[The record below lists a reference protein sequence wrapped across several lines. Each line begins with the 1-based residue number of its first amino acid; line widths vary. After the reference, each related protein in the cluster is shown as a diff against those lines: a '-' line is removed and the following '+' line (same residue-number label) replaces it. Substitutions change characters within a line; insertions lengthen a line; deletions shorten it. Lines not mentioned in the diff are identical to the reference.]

1 MFQVEP
7 ISLVSRSRMN
17 LMKVIGIVGMP
28 GSGKSEAA
36 DVARSMGIPVIVMG
50 DVVRKGVAESGQE
63 INSKTLRSM
72 MIELRKEYG
81 KGVVAERCLPEIR
94 SHKSE
99 DIVVVDGLRSLNEA
113 EAFRLE
119 IPDFTIVAIHSS
131 PKTRYNRLRERR
143 RKDDPS
149 TWEEFKS
156 RDRLELR
163 IGIGDV
169 IALADV
175 VVSNEGAQSDFRK
188 NIMKIIAT
196 GKCK

>member
-1 MFQVEP
+1 
-7 ISLVSRSRMN
+7 MN
-17 LMKVIGIVGMP
+17 IMKVIGIVGMP

-50 DVVRKGVAESGQE
+50 DVVRKEVADSGQK

-72 MIELRKEYG
+72 MIELRKKHG
-81 KGVVAERCLPEIR
+81 KGVVAERCLPKIR
-94 SHKSE
+94 SYKSK
-99 DIVVVDGLRSLNEA
+99 DVVVVDGLRSLHEV

-119 IPDFTIVAIHSS
+119 IPDFTILVIHSS
-131 PKTRYNRLRERR
+131 PKTRYDRLRERQ

-149 TWEEFKS
+149 SQEDFKT

-169 IALADV
+169 IALADI
-175 VVSNEGAQSDFRK
+175 VVSNEANNLSS
-188 NIMKIIAT
+188 
-196 GKCK
+196 GKT

>member
-1 MFQVEP
+1 
-7 ISLVSRSRMN
+7 MN

-50 DVVRKGVAESGQE
+50 DVVRKGVADSGQK

-94 SHKSE
+94 SHKSK
-99 DIVVVDGLRSLNEA
+99 DIVVVEGLRSLNEV
-113 EAFRLE
+113 ETFRVE

-131 PKTRYNRLRERR
+131 PKTRYDRLRERR

-149 TWEEFKS
+149 TWEEFKR

-169 IALADV
+169 IALADI
-175 VVSNEGAQSDFRK
+175 VVSNEGAHSQFRK
-188 NIMKIIAT
+188 NMTKIMAT
-196 GKCK
+196 GNYK